1 MSVSRQGKAPA
12 FQFYTGDWRKDA
24 EVQSLDHEH
33 KGVWI
38 DLIVIMWDTAERGRL
53 VLRDGSPMPDVSIA
67 RNLGIPEAEWKQK
80 RSTILAS
87 GAASED
93 EAGVFYCRRMVR
105 EEAVRRQKA
114 EAGRKGGLVKRNES
128 IQVSEPTST
137 TRVFRAEDEDE
148 EVVAVAVA
156 VNKTKDGGIV
166 AERIGL
172 VLSHTEAQS
181 SKAERRS
188 EFARLV
194 FTYWA
199 ARLGKDPK
207 RTKWDEK
214 RRSRLTARLKENND
228 DICELLCVVDGAIN
242 DDFHAGRNDRER
254 PFQQIQTIFKDREM
268 VEKLSV
274 LSPHYGKDI
283 HPFMAAP

>member
-1 MSVSRQGKAPA
+1 MK
-12 FQFYTGDWRKDA
+12 K
-24 EVQSLDHEH
+24 E
-33 KGVWI
+33 
-38 DLIVIMWDTAERGRL
+38 
-53 VLRDGSPMPDVSIA
+53 
-67 RNLGIPEAEWKQK
+67 
-80 RSTILAS
+80 
-87 GAASED
+87 
-93 EAGVFYCRRMVR
+93 
-105 EEAVRRQKA
+105 
-114 EAGRKGGLVKRNES
+114 
-128 IQVSEPTST
+128 
-137 TRVFRAEDEDE
+137 
-148 EVVAVAVA
+148 VAVAVA
-156 VNKTKDGGIV
+156 VNKTKDEGIV

-181 SKAERRS
+181 TKAERRS

-214 RRSRLTARLKENND
+214 RKTRLKARLEENQD
-228 DICELLCVVDGAIN
+228 DICELLCVVDGALN
-242 DDFHAGRNDRER
+242 DDFHNSSNGRKYL
-254 PFQQIQTIFKDREM
+254 QIQTIFRDREM